1 MKTNRRDFIRTGLA
15 AGALGVLPQEQPS
28 TESKEK
34 KAMDLTRVTYCGL
47 YCGLCS
53 NLARSPKQAA
63 ALLDTLVKDGMEFW
77 GNEDQKALLKD
88 LRKLTQ
94 IPEGFTGCRGG
105 KCGDP
110 GCEIRKCAGERKTDV
125 CSSCAEYP
133 CKRFDRL
140 AKTYPTLLADGKR
153 QKEIGLEKWIRE
165 QEVRC
170 KTGFCYA
177 DIRCPSQ

>member
-1 MKTNRRDFIRTGLA
+1 
-15 AGALGVLPQEQPS
+15 
-28 TESKEK
+28 
-34 KAMDLTRVTYCGL
+34 
-47 YCGLCS
+47 LCS
-53 NLARSPKQAA
+53 NLARTPKQAS